1 MTRDDLRAQ
10 FSYLDNGRIYLNHA
24 ATGPWSRFVE
34 QGVQT
39 FIDGRSRGE
48 IDIFPRTIR
57 TIGEARAMAAAM
69 IGAAPERIAFVQNTS
84 EGLNVLAAGLDWKSG
99 DRILLFEREFPSN
112 VYPFLNARRHGV
124 EIDFVPE
131 RNGGYRLED
140 VERLITPRTRLVAVS
155 WVQFLS
161 GYRMDLDAL
170 GAICARHGALLS
182 VDAIQGIGAVR
193 LDLAATPV
201 DFLSA
206 GVQKWQ
212 LGPQG
217 VAIIFVSERVQ
228 ERLRQAHLGWISVQ
242 NAWNFFD
249 YDNPLHSD
257 ARRYENGTY
266 NSIGITGYH
275 GALRLFETF
284 GHDAVAR
291 HVHENASHAIARVL
305 ELGLPLI
312 TPEDPERRAGIVT
325 FRHERAEELQRHLL
339 ERHMT
344 VSARVGH
351 VRVSPHCYNTAAE
364 IDAVFEEIGK
374 FDAVG

>member
-1 MTRDDLRAQ
+1 MTLQELRAQ
-10 FSYLDNGRIYLNHA
+10 VPYLESGRIYLNHA

-34 QGVQT
+34 DGVQA
-39 FIDGRSRGE
+39 FIDGRARGE
-48 IDIFPRTIR
+48 IDVFMQTIR

-69 IGAAPERIAFVQNTS
+69 IGADPARIAFVQNTS
-84 EGLNVLAAGLDWKSG
+84 EGLNVLAAGLEWKTG

-131 RNGGYRLED
+131 RDGGYALED

-161 GYRMDLDAL
+161 GYRMDLAAL

-182 VDAIQGIGAVR
+182 VDAIQGIGAER
-193 LDLAATPV
+193 LDLASTPV

-217 VAIIFVSERVQ
+217 VAFIYVSERVQ
-228 ERLRQAHLGWISVQ
+228 ALLKQAHLGWISVQ

-249 YDNPLHSD
+249 YDNPLQDD
-257 ARRYENGTY
+257 ARRYENGTF

-275 GALRLFETF
+275 GALRLFEAF
-284 GHDAVAR
+284 GHDAVVRQVRA
-291 HVHENASHAIARVL
+291 NAAHAVRRVR
-305 ELGLPLI
+305 ELGLRLV
-312 TPEDPERRAGIVT
+312 TPEDASRRAGIVT
-325 FRHERAEELQRHLL
+325 FAHDRAEELQRHLL
-339 ERHMT
+339 ERRLT

-351 VRVSPHCYNTAAE
+351 VRVSPHWYNTTEE
-364 IDAVFEEIGK
+364 IDTVFEEIRLFFERG
-374 FDAVG
+374 